1 MSTVSLGSILAGAP
15 TDGGESGRAAGG
27 DDAAFGAALTAAARL
42 FEPDATHEGTSEAE
56 RETAPVV
63 DGGTAQPAADAS
75 AAAAAALLA
84 AQVLPAVP
92 VDAASTSAPRVA
104 EVGETEMP
112 TAVMAEGAD
121 ADTAAVDETART
133 FVLPDESGAAGAEA
147 ARAAVSNSEEGV
159 RDGSRPTAGATPA
172 AQPGERAIGETATPP
187 ASAPAASASV
197 SASAPPPSSPG
208 ATSAGLPGTQPAPA
222 SRTPAEPD
230 ASATIRTTGDAPS
243 APAASAPTPA
253 ATPTTEAPE
262 GASPAPTVPAASAPS
277 PLTAPTSPVSEV
289 APSPAA
295 HRAIAAQ
302 VAPVVVAIAQRPEGA
317 HQLTLTVNP
326 DTFGPV
332 TVRAQIGQ
340 GGDVQVQLLGATDAG
355 REALK
360 AIVADLRRD
369 LSAVMPHAALSLG
382 SGTSADAGAD
392 GRGTPTPPGG
402 HSGDRP
408 SGERSTHR
416 AHTSL
421 LTGGSDARPA
431 AATPILATAGA
442 GLDIF
447 V

>member
-1 MSTVSLGSILAGAP
+1 MSTLSLGSILAGAP

-27 DDAAFGAALTAAARL
+27 GDAAFGAVLTAAGRL
-42 FEPDATHEGTSEAE
+42 FEPDATHEGTSDAE
-56 RETAPVV
+56 RETASVV
-63 DGGTAQPAADAS
+63 DGGTAQPAADAG

-92 VDAASTSAPRVA
+92 VDATSTSAPRVG

-121 ADTAAVDETART
+121 ADTAAVDETAPP

-147 ARAAVSNSEEGV
+147 ARAAASNTEEGV
-159 RDGSRPTAGATPA
+159 REGSRPTAGATPA
-172 AQPGERAIGETATPP
+172 AQPGERPIGETATPA
-187 ASAPAASASV
+187 ASAPAASAS
-197 SASAPPPSSPG
+197 AFAPPHSSPG
-208 ATSAGLPGTQPAPA
+208 ATSVGLPGTQPAPA

-230 ASATIRTTGDAPS
+230 ASATIRTTGDASS

-253 ATPTTEAPE
+253 ATATTEAPE

-289 APSPAA
+289 VSSPAV

-326 DTFGPV
+326 DTLGPV

-340 GGDVQVQLLGATDAG
+340 GGDVQVQLIGATDAG

-416 AHTSL
+416 AQTSL